1 MGWMTLIEATVVVL
15 AFFSSL
21 LLCKNSLLSCCYV
34 TAGCIEFP
42 VCLHHVAIT
51 LFQIMTG
58 NSILKD
64 GRSVVEVYGVDLD
77 KLKEGERIG
86 VMRTSEVTDC
96 KPQMYGHI
104 DIKVRI

>member
-1 MGWMTLIEATVVVL
+1 MLVL
-15 AFFSSL
+15 FSSPS
-21 LLCKNSLLSCCYV
+21 LCVDFPPVMFMGQVQSE
-34 TAGCIEFP
+34 AGCVELPLCFHC
-42 VCLHHVAIT
+42 VEIT

-86 VMRTSEVTDC
+86 VMRTSEVMDC
-96 KPQMYGHI
+96 NF
-104 DIKVRI
+104 

>member
-1 MGWMTLIEATVVVL
+1 
-15 AFFSSL
+15 
-21 LLCKNSLLSCCYV
+21 
-34 TAGCIEFP
+34 
-42 VCLHHVAIT
+42 
-51 LFQIMTG
+51 MTG